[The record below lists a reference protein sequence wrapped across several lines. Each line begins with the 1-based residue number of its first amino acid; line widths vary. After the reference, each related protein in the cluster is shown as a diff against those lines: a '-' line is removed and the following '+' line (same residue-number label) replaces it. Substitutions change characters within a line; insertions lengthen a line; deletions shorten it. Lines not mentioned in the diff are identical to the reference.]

1 MLKNCH
7 LSILTH
13 TPNKQPWVCK
23 SALHENRIIEA
34 VQAGKRSRKAI
45 AVYLGLSYTYTAELV
60 SLLVEAEV
68 FFEKGRKL
76 YLTKVERLG

>member
-7 LSILTH
+7 FSIVTH

-23 SALHENRIIEA
+23 SALHENKIIEA

-45 AVYLGLSYTYTAELV
+45 ALFLGLSYTYTAELV
-60 SLLVEAEV
+60 LLLMEAEV
-68 FFEKGRKL
+68 LCERGRRL
-76 YLTKVERLG
+76 YLTEVK